1 MLKVLSAGA
10 ANAVVNGVSEQ
21 AGIAL
26 GASFGAVGVMKD
38 RLTAGEACD
47 VIAITREMI
56 EELVVANLVADYK
69 GNILSLPYPHEVN
82 DIPMIALHHGT
93 APAFADMVIN
103 NFNEMLEQS
112 KKQSLVYGIA
122 IHAFLI
128 GQPFRLR
135 HFRRALEHIAEHR
148 DKVWITTSGDIAQ
161 HFIDRAPIK
170 PGA

>member
-1 MLKVLSAGA
+1 MTAPASSRLKNVGA
-10 ANAVVNGVSEQ
+10 LAA
-21 AGIAL
+21 IIRPR
-26 GASFGAVGVMKD
+26 VMSS
-38 RLTAGEACD
+38 R
-47 VIAITREMI
+47 
-56 EELVVANLVADYK
+56 
-69 GNILSLPYPHEVN
+69 YPHEVN

-112 KKQSLVYGIA
+112 KKQSLIYGIA